1 MLRHTTFMDSV
12 LGRLDQA
19 LRTLAAD
26 TPAARP
32 MPVADGAPSISSAP
46 VAARAPSALSAS
58 ERVLAGNLMRVNH
71 AGEIAAQALYHGQA
85 AGARAPRVR
94 AAMTQA
100 AQEENDHL
108 AWTAARL
115 QALGTHPSVLN
126 PVWYGGSFALG
137 FAAGMIGDRFSL
149 GFLAETETQVVAHL
163 DRHLAELPPADRQSR
178 AVLLQMRADE
188 AKHATQAVHAG
199 GVTLPYP
206 IRRAMRF
213 TARIMTGTARWL

>member
-1 MLRHTTFMDSV
+1 MHRQLNFFDRV
-12 LGRLDQA
+12 LGELDQA
-19 LRTLAAD
+19 LRTLGTTAPPSRSMPKAA
-26 TPAARP
+26 TAVNRVT
-32 MPVADGAPSISSAP
+32 MNEGE
-46 VAARAPSALSAS
+46 RTLSGS
-58 ERVLAGNLMRVNH
+58 LMRINH
-71 AGEIAAQALYHGQA
+71 AGEVAAQALYQGQA

-94 AAMTQA
+94 AAMVQA

-115 QALGTHPSVLN
+115 QALGAHRSVLN
-126 PVWYGGSFALG
+126 PVWYAGSFALG
-137 FAAGMIGDRFSL
+137 YVAGLVGDRFSL
-149 GFLAETETQVVAHL
+149 GFLAETETQVVAHI
-163 DRHLAELPPADRQSR
+163 DRHLAELPPADVESR

-199 GVTLPYP
+199 GIGLPYP

>member
-1 MLRHTTFMDSV
+1 MQHQLTIFDAL
-12 LGRLDQA
+12 LGHMDQA
-19 LRTLAAD
+19 LRTFAA
-26 TPAARP
+26 TATASRP
-32 MPVADGAPSISSAP
+32 MPTAREANKAPAID
-46 VAARAPSALSAS
+46 
-58 ERVLAGNLMRVNH
+58 ERERTLAGKLMRVNH
-71 AGEIAAQALYHGQA
+71 AGEVAAQALYHGQA

-94 AAMTQA
+94 TAMLQA

-115 QALGTHPSVLN
+115 HALGTHRSVLN
-126 PVWYGGSFALG
+126 PVWYAGSFALG
-137 FAAGMIGDRFSL
+137 YAAGLVGDRFSL

-163 DRHLAELPPADRQSR
+163 DRHLAELPAADVESR

-199 GVTLPYP
+199 GMSLPYP

-213 TARIMTGTARWL
+213 SARIMTGTARWL

>member
-1 MLRHTTFMDSV
+1 MDSM
-12 LGRLDQA
+12 LGHFDRA

-26 TPAARP
+26 ASAARP
-32 MPVADGAPSISSAP
+32 TPTADSTSGT
-46 VAARAPSALSAS
+46 LSAS
-58 ERVLAGNLMRVNH
+58 ERALAGNLMRVNH

-94 AAMTQA
+94 AAMMHA
-100 AQEENDHL
+100 AEEENDHL

-115 QALGTHPSVLN
+115 QALGTHRSVLN
-126 PVWYGGSFALG
+126 PVWYAASFGLG
-137 FAAGMIGDRFSL
+137 FVAGRIGDRFSL

-199 GVTLPYP
+199 GMRLPYP